1 MTEDLDR
8 RLAALFAGPDP
19 VPDAA
24 FADRIIAL
32 AAHDQ
37 AVRVARRRAL
47 ARVAKEAIALTAI
60 FASFAFLARHA
71 PDAAS
76 AGFGDSIALGSQ
88 AMMGLVALVFG
99 SLAAARPG
107 ALSR

>member
-8 RLAALFAGPDP
+8 RLAALFDEAAPPPD
-19 VPDAA
+19 DGFAA
-24 FADRIIAL
+24 RVVAL

-47 ARVAKEAIALTAI
+47 ARVAKETAALTAI
-60 FASFAFLARHA
+60 FASFAVLAGHA
-71 PDAAS
+71 PDIAS

-88 AMMGLVALVFG
+88 AMMGLLALVLG